1 MTFIATIL
9 FNIWITAIV
18 LFILLYAG
26 YLLFLLVLAKIRG
39 KKPCKSDKFLPFISI
54 LIPCYNVGSVIDQ
67 KIKNTLEIDYPRE
80 KFEIIVVESGS
91 TDDSYA
97 KLLKYAERGEIKLLR
112 QPKRMGKSSA
122 INVGLKESKGEIIVL
137 TDADAKLEKNS
148 IRKLVKNFADPRVG
162 AVVANLIIIP
172 GNSLVSKMNHLFY
185 KFFRQ
190 KPRVWESLLDSA
202 SFWSGELCAFRKS
215 VVSFIE
221 EDIINDDRYILLKT
235 RSQGYRAICDQDA
248 YVYESD
254 AENIRGQLVHKRR
267 TVAGTIQGSV
277 RFKHLLF
284 NPKYGW
290 FGMLIFPMHII
301 RIIAL
306 PIIFLFIEVLTP
318 LIVFVFFPITGLYMV
333 TAVLF
338 VAAFLLIFKKG
349 RSLFLSLSYSVI
361 VQIAILTGIC
371 DYLTKKSNVL
381 WVRVP
386 KRWQL

>member
-1 MTFIATIL
+1 MTFITTIL
-9 FNIWITAIV
+9 FNIWIASIV

-26 YLLFLLVLAKIRG
+26 YLLFLFALAKIKG
-39 KKPCKSDKFLPFISI
+39 KKPRKSDKVVPFISI
-54 LIPCYNVGSVIDQ
+54 LIPCYNVAYVIDQ

-80 KFEIIVVESGS
+80 KYEIIVVESGS
-91 TDDSYA
+91 TDDSYV
-97 KLLKYAERGEIKLLR
+97 KLLKHAKRGEIKLLR
-112 QPKRMGKSSA
+112 QPKRLGKSSA

-148 IRKLVKNFADPRVG
+148 IRELVKNFADPKVG
-162 AVVANLIIIP
+162 AVVANLTIIP
-172 GNSLVSKMNHLFY
+172 GKSLVSKMNHLFY

-190 KPRVWESLLDSA
+190 KPRVWESSLDTA

-221 EDIINDDRYILLKT
+221 EDMINDDRYILLKT

-254 AENIRGQLVHKRR
+254 AENIQGQLIHKRR
-267 TVAGTIQGSV
+267 TVAGTIQGS
-277 RFKHLLF
+277 FKFKRLLF

-301 RIIAL
+301 QIIVL
-306 PIIFLFIEVLTP
+306 PIIFLLIEVLTP
-318 LIVFVFFPITGLYMV
+318 LVVFLFFPVTGLYLV
-333 TAVLF
+333 VAVLLT
-338 VAAFLLIFKKG
+338 VAFLSIFKRG
-349 RSLFLSLSYSVI
+349 RSLFLSLLYSVI
-361 VQIAILTGIC
+361 VQIAILAGIF

-386 KRWQL
+386 KRW

>member
-1 MTFIATIL
+1 M
-9 FNIWITAIV
+9 
-18 LFILLYAG
+18 
-26 YLLFLLVLAKIRG
+26 
-39 KKPCKSDKFLPFISI
+39 
-54 LIPCYNVGSVIDQ
+54 
-67 KIKNTLEIDYPRE
+67 
-80 KFEIIVVESGS
+80 
-91 TDDSYA
+91 
-97 KLLKYAERGEIKLLR
+97 
-112 QPKRMGKSSA
+112 
-122 INVGLKESKGEIIVL
+122 
-137 TDADAKLEKNS
+137 
-148 IRKLVKNFADPRVG
+148 
-162 AVVANLIIIP
+162 
-172 GNSLVSKMNHLFY
+172 
-185 KFFRQ
+185 
-190 KPRVWESLLDSA
+190 
-202 SFWSGELCAFRKS
+202 
-215 VVSFIE
+215 SFIE